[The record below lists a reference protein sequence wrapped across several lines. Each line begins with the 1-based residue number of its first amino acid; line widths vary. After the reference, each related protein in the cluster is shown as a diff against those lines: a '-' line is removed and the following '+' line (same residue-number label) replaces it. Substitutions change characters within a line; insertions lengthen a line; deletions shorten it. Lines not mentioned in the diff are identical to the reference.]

1 MATKTI
7 TITEE
12 VYNRLLNEKKS
23 GESFTDTI
31 KRLTT
36 RGRLSDCFGQWD
48 GDEEEL
54 KEIEGLISGAWKNTR
69 TEGAEL

>member
-12 VYNRLLNEKKS
+12 AYGCLLKEKMS

-36 RGRLSDCFGQWD
+36 RGRLSDCFGLWR
-48 GDEEEL
+48 GDEKEL
-54 KEIEGLISGAWKNTR
+54 KDIVNIIASTWKASWSKGADP
-69 TEGAEL
+69 